1 MRLVYAALGWCAGIL
16 LAASADPQSPLTV
29 LVWLVLAALSL
40 LVVWLWWQDALR
52 RRLAVMLVMLTL
64 GALRLSLY
72 PSTSDIAR
80 YNNLGGL
87 TIEGLVVDEPDVRDD
102 RIQLRLQAETVTRA
116 GSTYPTQGVVLVYAP
131 RLREVNYGDRVR
143 ATGELTTPAQYDTFS
158 YADFLAR
165 DGVFSLMR
173 NGAVEVTARDRGNPL
188 YAALLSLKQRA
199 QQAIQ
204 AAIPEPQ
211 AGLLN
216 GILLG
221 NERGIAPEVAEAF
234 SAVGAAH
241 VVAISGFNMVILS
254 GVITRLLDRI
264 GLQKRYAALIGIVVI
279 ALYTLFVGANPA
291 VVRAAVMSSILV
303 IGQAI
308 RRKTFVPASLAFVV
322 LVMSLHNPTVLWDVG
337 FQLSFFATLGLA
349 LYADPLTRWFDRLL
363 YRLLPGRFA
372 RTTGRFL
379 SEPLIVTLAAQ
390 ITTLPLVVLY
400 FGRVSLVFVFVNLLI
415 VPPQAAL
422 LILGLVATLLALIA
436 PAAAQILYWFDM
448 LLLAWTIGVVRLFA
462 ALPFAQVELYADPRL
477 IALYFVVLLGAAMI
491 QATQPDWSLRLG
503 RLVRQRAISSAVL
516 FAGALTAVLLL
527 SIFLSRPDGRLHL
540 WFLDVGH
547 SNAVLVQTPGGA
559 QILVD
564 GGRFP
569 SRLLTAI
576 GDRLP
581 FYDREIEVLVL
592 TQPDVFEYGALPAVL
607 ERYDIGVAL
616 TNGQANLSEDYAAFQ
631 RQLAQ
636 HEVVTV
642 RAGYT
647 LALDDGVRL
656 EVLHPPAAPPTGANP
671 DDHTLTLRILYGE
684 SSFLLTSDLSREGQ
698 QALLESGQWPLAA
711 VMQMPQHGAARSLN
725 EAFLE
730 AAQPQLVVLQS
741 DQTNLRGDPDADTLA
756 LLNGTPLYRTD
767 AGGAIHLWTDGSAVW
782 VTQ

>member
-16 LAASADPQSPLTV
+16 LAANAEQTSLTP

-40 LVVWLWWQDALR
+40 LVVWLWWQDVTSR
-52 RRLAVMLVMLTL
+52 GLAVLLVMLAL
-64 GALRLSLY
+64 GALRLSLH
-72 PSTSDIAR
+72 PTTSDIAR

-87 TIEGLVVDEPDVRDD
+87 TIEGLVVDEPEVRDD

-131 RLREVNYGDRVR
+131 RLREVNYGDRIS

-165 DGVFSLMR
+165 EGVFSLMR
-173 NGAVEVTARDRGNPL
+173 NGAIEVTARDRGNPL
-188 YAALLSLKQRA
+188 YAALLSLKQQSQR
-199 QQAIQ
+199 AIQ
-204 AAIPEPQ
+204 AAMPEPQ

-221 NERGIAPEVAEAF
+221 NERGIAPEVAEDF
-234 SAVGAAH
+234 NAVGAAH

-254 GVITRLLDRI
+254 GVITRLLDRV
-264 GLQKRYAALIGIVVI
+264 GLRKRYAALIGIVVI

-349 LYADPLTRWFDRLL
+349 LYAEPLTRWFDRFL
-363 YRLLPGRFA
+363 YRLLPGRLA

-390 ITTLPLVVLY
+390 ITTLPLIVVY

-422 LILGLVATLLALIA
+422 LILGLVATMLVFVS

-448 LLLAWTIGVVRLFA
+448 LLLAWTIGIVRFFA
-462 ALPFAQVELYADPRL
+462 EIPFAQVEFYADPRL
-477 IALYFVVLLGAAMI
+477 VALYFVVLLGAAMI
-491 QATQPDWSLRLG
+491 QATQPDWSLRL
-503 RLVRQRAISSAVL
+503 RRVIRQRAVTSAVL
-516 FAGALTAVLLL
+516 FAGVLTAVLLL

-540 WFLDVGH
+540 WLLDVGH
-547 SNAVLVQTPGGA
+547 SNAVLIQTPRGA

-576 GDRLP
+576 GDRMP

-616 TNGQANLSEDYAAFQ
+616 TNGQANLSEDFAAFQ
-631 RQLAQ
+631 SQLAQ
-636 HEVVTV
+636 HEVLTV

-647 LALDDGVRL
+647 LTLDDGVRL
-656 EVLHPPAAPPTGANP
+656 EVLHPQAAPPTGANP
-671 DDHTLTLRILYGE
+671 DDHVLTLRVQYGE
-684 SSFLLTSDLSREGQ
+684 SRFLLTADLSSEGQ
-698 QALLESGQWPLAA
+698 QMLLEGGQWPLAA
-711 VMQMPQHGAARSLN
+711 VMQMPQHGATRSLN
-725 EAFLE
+725 KMFLE
-730 AAQPQLVVLQS
+730 AAQPQVVILQS
-741 DQTNLRGDPDADTLA
+741 DPTNLRSDPDADTLA
-756 LLNGTPLYRTD
+756 LLNDTPLYRTD
-767 AGGAIHLWTDGSAVW
+767 DGGTIHLWTDGSAVW
-782 VTQ
+782 VAQ